1 MRKAQLCAHVLY
13 QVVLIPVSS
22 SQLSGSLLK
31 MQASTRVSS
40 GLESGNLDFK

>member
-13 QVVLIPVSS
+13 QVVPIPVSS
-22 SQLSGSLLK
+22 SHLSGNLFK
-31 MQASTRVSS
+31 TQASTRVSS